1 MSLIDIAALALD
13 AVEGAIEDELARE
26 GAVSVS
32 LASTCLTSATY
43 SADGVL
49 SVVFTDGSQFDY
61 PPGSVSQDEYYNLV
75 TAHSVGRYF
84 NTYIRGR

>member
-1 MSLIDIAALALD
+1 MSIIDIAALALD
-13 AVEGAIEDELARE
+13 EVEGAIEDELARE
-26 GAVSVS
+26 GAVSIS

-49 SVVFTDGSQFDY
+49 SVVFTDGSQYDY
-61 PPGSVSQDEYYNLV
+61 PPAIVSQDEFHQLV